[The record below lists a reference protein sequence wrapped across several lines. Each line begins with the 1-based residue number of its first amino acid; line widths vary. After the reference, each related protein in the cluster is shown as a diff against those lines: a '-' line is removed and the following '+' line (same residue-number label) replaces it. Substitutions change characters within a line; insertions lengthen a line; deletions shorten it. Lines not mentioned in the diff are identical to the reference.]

1 MAAFDVDSLPPV
13 EYLVMDVLAARA
25 RLGETYWTFPSRLRP
40 AMRSL
45 ADRGLLWWKS
55 GNVPHTIQAFL
66 TEEGR
71 SAVLYEGYTDPV
83 AAERQRLTAQFAE
96 QIRTAELM
104 ASSGERR
111 EAIRKVFAPL
121 LGESQ
126 LAERGKDASDGPAQ
140 A

>member
-45 ADRGLLWWKS
+45 ASRGLLWWQP
-55 GNVPHTIQAFL
+55 GNVPRTVKAFL

-71 SAVLYEGYTDPV
+71 AAVLYEGYTDPV
-83 AAERQRLTAQFAE
+83 AAERQRLTAAFAE
-96 QIRTAELM
+96 QIRIAELM
-104 ASSGERR
+104 AASNERQQ
-111 EAIRKVFAPL
+111 AIRKVFAPL
-121 LGESQ
+121 L
-126 LAERGKDASDGPAQ
+126 AEEGSDGR
-140 A
+140 